1 MGHKCQQVPAQEK
14 VLINLDGLITT
25 GQKKV
30 DQMIQVF
37 AECEFKFSAHGGQ

>member
-30 DQMIQVF
+30 EKSNQLD
-37 AECEFKFSAHGGQ
+37 G